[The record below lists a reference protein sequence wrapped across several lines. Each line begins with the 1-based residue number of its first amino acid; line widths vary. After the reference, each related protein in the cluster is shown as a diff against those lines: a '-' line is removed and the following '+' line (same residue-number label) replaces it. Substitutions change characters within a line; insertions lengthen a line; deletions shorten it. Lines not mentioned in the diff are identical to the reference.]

1 MMRQVI
7 DNPASL
13 PTSMPTTIVLN
24 HSDSPFE
31 AHDKLADG
39 VLLAQDQQG
48 RAYILEIDQ
57 TTGTG
62 YSDDANGHQVI
73 GQKLAWHQLGAC
85 RVVDDG
91 KAFEVRFAAVRWAL
105 DQGWWVWHT
114 KDGDEAQRWIGQQLR
129 EQSEKQAAKGVA
141 MV

>member
-1 MMRQVI
+1 MMKQVI
-7 DNPASL
+7 DDPISPPA
-13 PTSMPTTIVLN
+13 TIALN
-24 HSDSPFE
+24 DGDSPFE

-39 VLLAQDQQG
+39 VLLAQDPQG
-48 RAYILEIDQ
+48 RTYILEIDQ

-62 YSDDANGHQVI
+62 YFDDAHGYQMV

>member
-13 PTSMPTTIVLN
+13 PATINLN
-24 HSDSPFE
+24 NSDSPFE
-31 AHDKLADG
+31 VHDKLAVG

-48 RAYILEIDQ
+48 RVYVLEPDQ
-57 TTGTG
+57 TIG
-62 YSDDANGHQVI
+62 